1 MQRRPAASLMSTA
14 RERVTTVDVSSS
26 PVAPVQRQLLILVN
40 VSRRHAGC
48 GVFSVDRRLIDAAN
62 EHAADM
68 ARRRYFAHNS
78 LAGASA
84 GDRVRGA
91 GYRWARYGEN
101 IARGVG
107 SPFEVYRSW
116 MRSPLHRRNIT
127 DCRLRQ
133 MGIGLA
139 LAGDG
144 TPYWVQDFATPLR

>member
-1 MQRRPAASLMSTA
+1 MSTA
-14 RERVTTVDVSSS
+14 RERVTAVDVSSS
-26 PVAPVQRQLLILVN
+26 PAATVQLQLLALVN
-40 VSRRHAGC
+40 QTRRRAGC
-48 GVFSVDRRLIDAAN
+48 GSFSVDRRLIDAAN

-68 ARRRYFAHNS
+68 ARRRYFAHS
-78 LAGASA
+78 SPAGSSA

-91 GYRWARYGEN
+91 GYRWTRYGEN
-101 IARGVG
+101 IARGVA
-107 SPFEVYRSW
+107 SPYDAYRSW